1 MDIQTKHLLSR
12 TSIIHS
18 FIHQKRSSCCGCGHE
33 HGHDQRPFQPD
44 GHHQHQKEGG
54 NDGTHIQQGKVK
66 VNENYWVRIVLGN
79 WKLEEII

>member
-1 MDIQTKHLLSR
+1 M
-12 TSIIHS
+12 IIHS